1 MSFAVGWSYSNISAV
16 APKLAT
22 DYGVSVGA
30 IGFLTTVVLLVYTLL
45 QLPVGRALDRLG
57 ARRVGA
63 AGLVVIGLANLLPA
77 VSTSYWV
84 VLGARALLGVGAPL
98 AYLGGLDLIRRLGG
112 SAQLLGAFG
121 AVNGGSMGLALLIVP
136 QLDPWL
142 GFRGPYVSSELFVV
156 VALLAMAPWWAPR
169 TEVAPG
175 VSGVTVAASGSR
187 VGKAGAA
194 SSRVSTRELLRDRE
208 LLRLAVMNCSSAALS
223 PMVSTWVV
231 TLLVKAGG
239 TSNAR
244 AGVIG
249 SITLLG
255 LVASR
260 PVSGWLVQRR
270 PELVRK
276 GIFVSAAMGVGGCAA
291 LAVVGPLWLSAIGSL
306 LVGVASAVPW
316 TYVFTRAPHVRPE
329 ATGSAFAVVSGIPLT
344 AAIVGV
350 PLIGLTFALPGHG
363 RIGFVVVAALWAVLL
378 FVLPKRPEADTSAD
392 PAARAAV

>member
-1 MSFAVGWSYSNISAV
+1 MSFAVGWSYSNVSAV
-16 APKLAT
+16 APELAT
-22 DYGVSVGA
+22 DYGVSLGA
-30 IGFLTTVVLLVYTLL
+30 IGFLTTAVLLVYTLL

-57 ARRVGA
+57 ARRVGF
-63 AGLVVIGLANLLPA
+63 AGLVVIGLANLLLA
-77 VSTSYWV
+77 GSTSYWL
-84 VLGARALLGVGAPL
+84 VLAARALLGVGAPL

-142 GFRGPYVSSELFVV
+142 GFRGPYVSSEVFVV
-156 VALLAMAPWWAPR
+156 VALVAMAPWWAPR
-169 TEVAPG
+169 LEAPAP
-175 VSGVTVAASGSR
+175 VGSER
-187 VGKAGAA
+187 AGSKVRPAG
-194 SSRVSTRELLRDRE
+194 SRVSTRELFRDRE

-329 ATGSAFAVVSGIPLT
+329 ATGSAYAVVSGIPLT

-392 PAARAAV
+392 PAARAVV

>member
-1 MSFAVGWSYSNISAV
+1 MSFAVGWSYSNVSAV
-16 APKLAT
+16 APELAT
-22 DYGVSVGA
+22 DYGVSLGA
-30 IGFLTTVVLLVYTLL
+30 IGFLTTAVLLVYTLL

-57 ARRVGA
+57 ARRVGF
-63 AGLVVIGLANLLPA
+63 AGLVVIGLANLLLA
-77 VSTSYWV
+77 GSTSYWL
-84 VLGARALLGVGAPL
+84 VLAARALLGVGAPL

-142 GFRGPYVSSELFVV
+142 GFRGPYVSSEVFVV
-156 VALLAMAPWWAPR
+156 VALVAMAPWWAPR
-169 TEVAPG
+169 LEGAAG
-175 VSGVTVAASGSR
+175 VSGVTVADAGSR
-187 VGKAGAA
+187 GGKARAA
-194 SSRVSTRELLRDRE
+194 TSRVSTRELFRDRE

-329 ATGSAFAVVSGIPLT
+329 ATGSAYAVVSGIPLT

-392 PAARAAV
+392 PAARAVV